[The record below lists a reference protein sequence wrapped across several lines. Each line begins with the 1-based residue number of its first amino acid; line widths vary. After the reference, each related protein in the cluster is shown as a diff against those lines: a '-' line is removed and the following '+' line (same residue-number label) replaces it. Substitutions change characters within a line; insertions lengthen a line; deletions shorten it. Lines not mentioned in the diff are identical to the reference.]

1 MHKIR
6 WTMYI
11 LFFFSPLPFFSFFLI
26 FFLLFFLCL
35 FNVKLECEKYG
46 EREHRFFERLSMM
59 FVQVKLFF
67 RVEAF
72 PCEINC
78 VPLGRSIL
86 REVIIRSFLWDRTCT
101 SIRSTD
107 CVVFISLRDT

>member
-1 MHKIR
+1 
-6 WTMYI
+6 MYI
-11 LFFFSPLPFFSFFLI
+11 LFFFSPSLFFFLSYFFSS
-26 FFLLFFLCL
+26 FFLCL

-67 RVEAF
+67 RVGAF